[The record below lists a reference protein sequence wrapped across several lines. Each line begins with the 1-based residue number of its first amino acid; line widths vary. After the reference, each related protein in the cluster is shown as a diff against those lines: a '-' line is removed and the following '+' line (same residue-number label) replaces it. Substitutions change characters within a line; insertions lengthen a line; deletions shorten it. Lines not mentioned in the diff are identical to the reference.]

1 MRTPAKK
8 HTHILRTLFG
18 FALSLLMLVP
28 FAMIVM
34 NSFKNKKEAAQMG
47 LALPKQW
54 NIIENYRAVMETG
67 VVHAFRNSCIV
78 TLLSVLLIVLFSALA
93 AFVLQRRNT
102 KVSQKIITFF
112 VIGLIIPGQIIPTY
126 MLCNYLHLKTFIGAA
141 AVLTAANLPLGIFL
155 YIGALKSIPRD
166 IDEAAILDGCGTWT
180 LFILTFMNI
189 WNDFGTTIY
198 FLNTSENYTLPL
210 TIYNFFSTHSS
221 DWNLVFTDVVIVSL
235 PVIIVYFCA
244 QKQIMSGMTSGAV
257 KG

>member
-1 MRTPAKK
+1 M
-8 HTHILRTLFG
+8 
-18 FALSLLMLVP
+18 
-28 FAMIVM
+28 
-34 NSFKNKKEAAQMG
+34 
-47 LALPKQW
+47 
-54 NIIENYRAVMETG
+54 
-67 VVHAFRNSCIV
+67 
-78 TLLSVLLIVLFSALA
+78 
-93 AFVLQRRNT
+93 
-102 KVSQKIITFF
+102 
-112 VIGLIIPGQIIPTY
+112 
-126 MLCNYLHLKTFIGAA
+126 
-141 AVLTAANLPLGIFL
+141 
-155 YIGALKSIPRD
+155 KSIPRD
-166 IDEAAILDGCGTWT
+166 IDEAAILDGCSTWTLFFRVIFQLMKPMTVT

>member
-28 FAMIVM
+28 FAMIVL

-102 KVSQKIITFF
+102 KGSQKIITF
-112 VIGLIIPGQIIPTY
+112 L
-126 MLCNYLHLKTFIGAA
+126 
-141 AVLTAANLPLGIFL
+141 
-155 YIGALKSIPRD
+155 
-166 IDEAAILDGCGTWT
+166 
-180 LFILTFMNI
+180 
-189 WNDFGTTIY
+189 
-198 FLNTSENYTLPL
+198 
-210 TIYNFFSTHSS
+210 
-221 DWNLVFTDVVIVSL
+221 
-235 PVIIVYFCA
+235 
-244 QKQIMSGMTSGAV
+244 
-257 KG
+257 